1 MSKTFALKALAG
13 RDSVVFIIKDRVS
26 DPFGRDDIYH
36 YVLVPRAKVEPLRE
50 ALGSKSFKLKE
61 FGERLFSS
69 EEALEDEP
77 LRQKLQNEFDLKV
90 A

>member
-1 MSKTFALKALAG
+1 MSKSFALKTLAG

-26 DPFGRDDIYH
+26 DPFGVDDVFH
-36 YVLVPRAKVEPLRE
+36 YLLVPRAKVEPLRE
-50 ALGSKSFKLKE
+50 ALGSKSFKLKD

-69 EEALEDEP
+69 DEPLEDEP
-77 LRQKLQNEFDLKV
+77 LRQKLQADFDLKV